1 MIREITSKDFQR
13 WIELRC
19 SLWPMHTKDEI
30 ESECKSLI
38 KNKNYK
44 MWFYCNENG
53 DVLGFIEATI
63 KNSAVGCKTDK
74 IGYIEAWYVLPEFQ
88 RQKIGTKLINKAEN
102 WAKSN
107 GCKEMASDTTSEYPN
122 STIAHKSLGYKDCL
136 GITHFCKVLKSS

>member
-1 MIREITSKDFQR
+1 MIREITSKDLQK

-19 SLWPMHTKDEI
+19 ALWPMHTKDEI

-38 KNKNYK
+38 KIKNYK
-44 MWFYCNENG
+44 TWFYCNENG

-88 RQKIGTKLINKAEN
+88 RQKIGPKLMNHAEK
-102 WAKSN
+102 WAKSMS
-107 GCKEMASDTTSEYPN
+107 CKEMASDTTSEFPN
-122 STIAHKSLGYKDCL
+122 SIIAHKSSGYEDCL
-136 GITHFCKVLKSS
+136 NITHFSKKLKTI